1 VISTVTLSI
10 EFIAFEYVGKEKPST
25 YLLKSTVEGSPSEI
39 VELTREVARATAE
52 KLLEVEEREILSID
66 VYEVRFL
73 RPFVTSATSDGSP
86 GQCNPR
92 RT

>member
-39 VELTREVARATAE
+39 VELTREWRE
-52 KLLEVEEREILSID
+52 QPLRNCWKLKSGKFLVSMSIGTIFEAFCDERDE
-66 VYEVRFL
+66 
-73 RPFVTSATSDGSP
+73 
-86 GQCNPR
+86 
-92 RT
+92 